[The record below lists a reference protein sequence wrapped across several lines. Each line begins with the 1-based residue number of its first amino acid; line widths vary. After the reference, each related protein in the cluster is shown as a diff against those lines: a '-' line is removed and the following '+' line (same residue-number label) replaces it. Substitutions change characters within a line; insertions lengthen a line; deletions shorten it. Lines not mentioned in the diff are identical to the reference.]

1 MRSMIC
7 ITGATGGLGRAFA
20 VECACRGWDLFLTDI
35 SVDALKTLAYGI
47 SGAYMVNVDF
57 YSSDLTD
64 IGSREEL
71 FQYIKGKEL
80 VFHGLINIAGLDF
93 EGPFAQKTPEQIR
106 TILRLNIEANLE
118 MTFEALKH
126 REKGR
131 TFRIINV
138 SSLAS
143 FYPMPVKATYAA
155 SKRFLLDFSLAI
167 REELRQT
174 GCTVT
179 VLCPAGMPTN
189 PLCIRAIDVQG
200 FMGRMTTKNVGYVAA
215 KTIDYALKGRPV
227 YIPGI
232 VNKILGMVSKFIPST
247 AAAKLI
253 YERWA

>member
-20 VECACRGWDLFLTDI
+20 VECACRGWDLFLTDV
-35 SVDALKTLAYGI
+35 SDYALKILAHGN
-47 SGAYMVNVDF
+47 SSAYMVNVDF
-57 YSSDLTD
+57 YPSDLTD
-64 IGSREEL
+64 ISSRERL
-71 FQYIKGKEL
+71 FQYILGKGL

-93 EGPFAQKTPEQIR
+93 EGPFAQKTLEQIR

-118 MTFEALKH
+118 MTFAVLKL

-167 REELRQT
+167 REELRRM

-179 VLCPAGMPTN
+179 VLCPASMPTN
-189 PLCIRAIDVQG
+189 PLCIHAIDVQG
-200 FMGRMTTKNVGYVAA
+200 FIGRITTKNVGFIAA
-215 KTIDYALKGRPV
+215 RTIDY
-227 YIPGI
+227 GI
-232 VNKILGMVSKFIPST
+232 IN
-247 AAAKLI
+247 
-253 YERWA
+253 

>member
-35 SVDALKTLAYGI
+35 SADALETLACGI
-47 SGAYMVNVDF
+47 SSTYMVNVDF
-57 YSSDLTD
+57 YPSDLTD
-64 IGSREEL
+64 VSSRERL
-71 FQYIKGKEL
+71 FKHITEKGL
-80 VFHGLINIAGLDF
+80 IFHGLINIAGPDY
-93 EGPFAQKTPEQIR
+93 EGPFAQRTPEQIR

-131 TFRIINV
+131 SFRIINV

-143 FYPMPVKATYAA
+143 FYPMLIKATYAA
-155 SKRFLLDFSLAI
+155 YKRFLLDFSLAI
-167 REELRQT
+167 REELRRK

-189 PLCIRAIDVQG
+189 PPCIHAIDIQG
-200 FMGRMTTKNVGYVAA
+200 FMGRITTKNVGYVAA

-227 YIPGI
+227 YIPGL
-232 VNKILGMVSKFIPST
+232 VNKILGIISRFVPST
-247 AAAKLI
+247 TAARLI
-253 YERWA
+253 YERWG